1 MNDKVYIV
9 YQHINKTNGKSYI
22 GLTCRKPQKRW
33 GLNGNNYVEC
43 PHFWRAIQKY
53 GWDNFDH
60 IILYSGLTHDEAC
73 ETEKR
78 LISEL
83 QTNNPDYGYNISSGG
98 DGYDSDIM
106 IQKWKDPEYKEDMS
120 NRMREAWKDPEKR
133 KRRSD
138 AAKERWSNKE
148 FKDITMQKVRNACH
162 RVVRCIE
169 TGEVFY
175 MLKDAAQKYNT
186 HSGNIIYACKHNGR
200 CCGYH
205 WEYA

>member
-22 GLTCRKPQKRW
+22 GITCRKPQKRW

-83 QTNNPDYGYNISSGG
+83 QTNNPDYGYNMSSGG
-98 DGYDSDIM
+98 DGHDSDLM

-186 HSGNIIYACKHNGR
+186 YSGNIIYACKHNGR

>member
-22 GLTCRKPQKRW
+22 GITCRKPQKRW

-83 QTNNPDYGYNISSGG
+83 QTNNPDYGYNMSSGG
-98 DGYDSDIM
+98 DGHDSDLM